1 MKKKRYEGHPIA
13 NELPMLSP
21 TELRDLADD
30 IKAKGCRLPVVLF
43 EDKILDG
50 RNRYEACLMAGV
62 EPPVIDYMGDDP
74 IGYVESMSLRRR
86 ELSAMVKASIA
97 LRFEKLREERAK
109 ASGEAAPK
117 ATQTA
122 IATKAGVSRSTVQ
135 REVKKAK
142 APKLEQTSWS
152 ADDLKANDNEMGD
165 LFTAIE
171 VVFGKDDTKAILT
184 GIIGLNKADVAFLA
198 KLPKDKMLQIQDL
211 VMAERM
217 KPKHAFEFMNKMAD
231 DYSEVRELIQWC
243 VGTKPK
249 YWEGNFRDGAFTITV
264 RANRAIKRP

>member
-1 MKKKRYEGHPIA
+1 MKKNRYEGHPIA
-13 NELPMLSP
+13 NELPMLP
-21 TELRDLADD
+21 PDELMALAAD

-62 EPPVIDYMGDDP
+62 EPPVIDYQGDDP

-86 ELSAMVKASIA
+86 DMTPGVKAAAA
-97 LRFEKLREERAK
+97 LRFETMRLARK
-109 ASGEAAPK
+109 ASGDAKPA

-122 IATKAGVSRSTVQ
+122 IASKAHVSRSTVQ
-135 REVKKAK
+135 RAVKAAK
-142 APKLEQTSWS
+142 GTKVEQTSWT
-152 ADDLKANDNEMGD
+152 ADELKANDNEMGD

-171 VVFGKDDTKAILT
+171 VGFGKEDTKAIRT
-184 GIIGLNKADVAFLA
+184 GIVGLNKVDVVFLA
-198 KLPKDKMLQIQDL
+198 KLPMDKMLQIQDL

-243 VGTKPK
+243 VGTKGK
-249 YWEGNFRDGAFTITV
+249 FWEANFRDGAFTVTV
-264 RANRAIKRP
+264 KANRAIKRP